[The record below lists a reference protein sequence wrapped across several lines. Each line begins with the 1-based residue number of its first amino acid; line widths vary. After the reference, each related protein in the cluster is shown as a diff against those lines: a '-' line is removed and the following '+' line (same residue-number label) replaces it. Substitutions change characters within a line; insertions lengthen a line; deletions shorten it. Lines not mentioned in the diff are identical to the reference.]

1 MLTMY
6 SDNVTSSS
14 KQCCI
19 VDTKEKLRGLLLPM
33 PVTFIDLC
41 KIDYRKSQVNALF
54 LNGTLKK
61 LSASSFPR
69 SSSSIHVCVFL
80 SSLSGSVARAR
91 SCDM

>member
-1 MLTMY
+1 MLTLN
-6 SDNVTSSS
+6 SDNVTSNS

-69 SSSSIHVCVFL
+69 SSMQHTCVCVPFIL
-80 SSLSGSVARAR
+80 ERLCSPGSEL
-91 SCDM
+91 